1 MTTDLYEQ
9 AVAAGFPDALVTA
22 YDKKYPLCEWER
34 FQGRHLTTE
43 ERAEQ
48 RALAAKT
55 KNAGFWSPMGNGLV
69 CFDPDDEAGLELL
82 RKTVGRDVL
91 ERTARERTPRGGWH
105 YFFSVPQDD
114 RTPNAAKI
122 AKTGLDFR
130 GYGGGVK
137 HYPSAGYVVK
147 QWIADGV
154 EPLPEAARA
163 LLAAPTE
170 QDKEEADA
178 GGLAALLDAPAPN
191 GSRNDW
197 LARVCGHYAG
207 LFRHEDAYLAS
218 VRLANASLAEP
229 LGRQEWRK
237 TALSIW
243 KKEHRQQTKPG
254 TARVVCLAD
263 VAPVAVTWLW
273 PGRIP
278 EAKIALL
285 IGDPGMGKTM
295 LALDIIAR
303 VTRGGV
309 FPDGSRAPAG
319 DVVILTAED
328 GIADTIRPRLDAA
341 GADVARVWVIQ
352 SVKAEGDAAGKLFS
366 LAKDVPA
373 LEDVVREHHARLVM
387 IDPLDGYLSGVDSH
401 RNAEV
406 RGVLAPFAAM
416 LERSGATG
424 LCVHHLNKDA
434 SSVNALYR
442 AGGSLAFVA
451 AARAVFG
458 VAPDP
463 DDEGRSL
470 FLPVKLNIAA
480 KPPGLGYRVTDHGI
494 EWDSDPVTCDAARA
508 FGGPKK
514 ADSDLV
520 NAALDF
526 LSGALADGQ
535 FVPQVALEEAAAEV
549 GIAPRSLKK
558 AKQALGVES
567 KREGFGAGGLWYW
580 RLKTAVSP

>member
-1 MTTDLYEQ
+1 VSADLYEK

-22 YDKKYPLCEWER
+22 FDKKYPICEWEH
-34 FQGRHLTTE
+34 FQGRHLSDE

-55 KNAGFWSPMGNGLV
+55 KNAGFWSPMGHGLV
-69 CFDPDDEAGLELL
+69 CFDPDDAAGLELL

-91 ERTARERTPRGGWH
+91 ERTARERTPRGWH
-105 YFFSVPQDD
+105 YFFGVPEGD

-122 AKTGLDFR
+122 AQTGLDFR

-147 QWIADGV
+147 QSIADGV

-163 LLAAPTE
+163 LLTPAPV
-170 QDKEEADA
+170 ADRA
-178 GGLAALLDAPAPN
+178 PAESGGLAALLDSPAAN
-191 GSRNDW
+191 GSRNAW
-197 LARVCGHYAG
+197 LTKVCGHYAAD
-207 LFRHEDAYLAS
+207 LRHEDAYLSS
-218 VRLANASLAEP
+218 VRLANSSLPEP

-243 KKEHRQQTKPG
+243 KKEHRQQKKPG
-254 TARVVCLAD
+254 AARVVCMAD
-263 VAPVAVTWLW
+263 VPPVAVTWYW

-278 EAKIALL
+278 EGKIALL

-295 LALDIIAR
+295 LALDILAR
-303 VTRGGV
+303 GTRGANA
-309 FPDGSRAPAG
+309 PDGSSMPAG

-328 GIADTIRPRLDAA
+328 GLADTIRPRLDAA
-341 GADVARVWVIQ
+341 GADVSRVWVIE

-366 LAKDVPA
+366 LADDVGA
-373 LEDVVREHHARLVM
+373 LEEVVSAKHARLVM
-387 IDPLDGYLSGVDSH
+387 IDPLDGYLRGVDSH
-401 RNAEV
+401 RNSEV
-406 RGVLAPFAAM
+406 RGVLAPLAAM
-416 LERSGATG
+416 LERTGATG

-434 SSVNALYR
+434 STVNALYR

-463 DDEGRSL
+463 DCEGRSL

-480 KPPGLGYRVTDHGI
+480 KPPGLGYRVTDQGI
-494 EWDSDPVTCDAARA
+494 AWDSDPVTIDAATA

-520 NAALDF
+520 SAAKDF
-526 LSGALADGQ
+526 LSEVLGEG
-535 FVPQVALEEAAAEV
+535 VPIAQVLIDEEAV
-549 GIAPRSLKK
+549 RRSVSRKSLQTAKK
-558 AKQALGVES
+558 ALGVKS

-580 RLKTAVSP
+580 QLPNTP

>member
-1 MTTDLYEQ
+1 MGVDTKAEGGYLVVPPSSIGGVEYAWAEGHELDRLAAMPESLGKALAYLTKKPAAAAEQ
-9 AVAAGFPDALVTA
+9 SSGHRLVQGM
-22 YDKKYPLCEWER
+22 PG
-34 FQGRHLTTE
+34 GRH
-43 ERAEQ
+43 
-48 RALAAKT
+48 
-55 KNAGFWSPMGNGLV
+55 
-69 CFDPDDEAGLELL
+69 
-82 RKTVGRDVL
+82 
-91 ERTARERTPRGGWH
+91 
-105 YFFSVPQDD
+105 
-114 RTPNAAKI
+114 
-122 AKTGLDFR
+122 
-130 GYGGGVK
+130 
-137 HYPSAGYVVK
+137 
-147 QWIADGV
+147 
-154 EPLPEAARA
+154 
-163 LLAAPTE
+163 
-170 QDKEEADA
+170 
-178 GGLAALLDAPAPN
+178 GGLIRLAGIVRNQGCGQREIAALLHVAAAERCDPPYANTAKIDAMARDAAAWPVGKAPVEAPKPT
-191 GSRNDW
+191 
-197 LARVCGHYAG
+197 AR
-207 LFRHEDAYLAS
+207 
-218 VRLANASLAEP
+218 
-229 LGRQEWRK
+229 
-237 TALSIW
+237 
-243 KKEHRQQTKPG
+243 
-254 TARVVCLAD
+254 ARVVCMAD
-263 VAPVAVTWLW
+263 VEPVPITWLW
-273 PGRIP
+273 PARIP
-278 EAKIALL
+278 EGKIALL

-303 VTRGGV
+303 VSRGAG

-341 GADVARVWVIQ
+341 GADVSRVWVIE
-352 SVKAEGDAAGKLFS
+352 SVRAEGAAGKLFS
-366 LAKDVPA
+366 LADDVGA
-373 LEDVVREHHARLVM
+373 LEEVVREHHARLVM
-387 IDPLDGYLSGVDSH
+387 IDPLDSYLRGVDSH
-401 RNAEV
+401 RNSEV

-463 DDEGRSL
+463 DSEGRCL

-520 NAALDF
+520 SAALDF

-549 GIAPRSLKK
+549 GIAPKSLKK